1 LPPANIFAYEKNVFL
16 LFVFFSAALRKT
28 KHAQTPTRVSPK
40 AAGLDL
46 YSASSTAVPARVKD
60 LIFTDLQIQLPDG
73 CYGRIAPRSG
83 LALNHHIRV
92 GGGVIDPDYRGNVGV
107 VIYNHSNAPFI
118 ITSGDRIAHLICEK
132 ISYPT
137 VQQVQTLD
145 ITERGAKGFGSSG
158 TS

>member
-1 LPPANIFAYEKNVFL
+1 MSSCSSTSSSL
-16 LFVFFSAALRKT
+16 LRFVKLS
-28 KHAQTPTRVSPK
+28 KHAQTRTRGSPK

-46 YSASSTAVPARVKD
+46 YSASSTKVPARGNE
-60 LIFTDLQIQLPDG
+60 LIFTDLQIQHPDG
-73 CYGRIAPRSG
+73 CCGRIAPRSG
-83 LALNHHIRV
+83 LALNHHIHV
-92 GGGVIDPDYRGNVGV
+92 VGGVIDPDYRGNVGV